1 VTTEKS
7 PRSRFDVLEGAKDQ
21 GEAPA
26 KSPAKSLADISHAAS
41 LDEETNIPGTDPAP
55 PARGS
60 TGPEEG
66 RQR

>member
-1 VTTEKS
+1 MTSEKS
-7 PRSRFDVLEGAKDQ
+7 SRSRFDVLKGAKEK
-21 GEAPA
+21 GEAA
-26 KSPAKSLADISHAAS
+26 AKSLADISHAAS

-60 TGPEEG
+60 TGPGEAKEG